1 MRRISFSKQ
10 LNKVLQRGVA
20 LALLS
25 LFISIPIIEALHH
38 HSSSGD
44 IQISTNKNQN
54 SVEKVIHTPSPIC
67 DICKF
72 LSTQQTGNS
81 IGFDSIELLTFFKST
96 ITVNTLYLLSVFK
109 SLVHCWTNKGPPS
122 LV

>member
-10 LNKVLQRGVA
+10 LNKAFQRGVA

-25 LFISIPIIEALHH
+25 LFISIPFIEALHH
-38 HSSSGD
+38 HSSSGY
-44 IQISTNKNQN
+44 IKISTYKSQY
-54 SVEKVIHTPSPIC
+54 SVEKLIHTQSPIC

-72 LSTQQTGNS
+72 LSTQQISNS
-81 IGFDSIELLTFFKST
+81 IKFESIELSAFFKS
-96 ITVNTLYLLSVFK
+96 IKTVNPACLLTAIK

-122 LV
+122 LF